1 MLAGLAS
8 VGRPSGL
15 SGQTRSSWLGI
26 GDDLVYK
33 GLTAFFSRIL
43 AIVSGNE
50 CLGNLLWPRP
60 FLRRRAMHTGASR
73 GRGQGQATAFPCA
86 GSDQR
91 LKPVRVS
98 LFDRYLFRQV
108 VLTFVGMLI
117 AISAVIVCVVAL
129 QELDV
134 VTNQGAA
141 LATFAVLTALN
152 MPQMLSVVAPIA
164 LFLSL
169 LMTLNRLSAE
179 SEIVVMNASGGSPMS
194 VLRPVLAGA
203 LVVSLVVAV
212 LGHLVAPP
220 AQKAW
225 RFLISDV
232 RADLLATVVREGAFS
247 SIQEGLTFHMR
258 AREPGGVLVD
268 IMIADTRDYP
278 QEMIYFAQRGTIVR
292 GEQGAFL
299 SVEDGVIQRR
309 TQSDSERVNT
319 AYLYFDSYSIDLSF
333 AERSTGPG
341 QFKPSER
348 STAYLLNPDPDDRFY
363 QNQRGRFMAEL
374 HNRMALPLYPPAFA
388 MIVVLALGTPHSGRA
403 GRTQRVLGAIGGG
416 LALLG
421 AQFGASALIAAAPI
435 TWPVLYLI
443 PLIVLGLGWLSITGK
458 VDLFAWLP
466 SRRMANRR
474 HGMTQAAE

>member
-1 MLAGLAS
+1 M
-8 VGRPSGL
+8 
-15 SGQTRSSWLGI
+15 T
-26 GDDLVYK
+26 
-33 GLTAFFSRIL
+33 F
-43 AIVSGNE
+43 N
-50 CLGNLLWPRP
+50 
-60 FLRRRAMHTGASR
+60 
-73 GRGQGQATAFPCA
+73 
-86 GSDQR
+86 
-91 LKPVRVS
+91 RVS

-117 AISAVIVCVVAL
+117 AMTAVIVCVVAL

-141 LATFAVLTALN
+141 LATFAVLTVLN

-164 LFLSL
+164 FFLAL

-179 SEIVVMNASGGSPMS
+179 SEIVVVNASGGSPMS
-194 VLRPVLAGA
+194 LLRPVMAAA
-203 LVVSLVVAV
+203 LVVSLLVAV
-212 LGHLVAPP
+212 LGHVIAPP

-247 SIQEGLTFHMR
+247 SLQEGLTFHMR
-258 AREPGGVLVD
+258 AREPGGILTD
-268 IMIADTRDYP
+268 IMIADTREYP

-309 TQSDSERVNT
+309 TQSDSDRVNT

-333 AERSTGPG
+333 AERSTGLG

-348 STAYLLNPDPDDRFY
+348 STAYLLNPAPDDRFY
-363 QNQRGRFMAEL
+363 LSQRGRFMAEL
-374 HNRMALPLYPPAFA
+374 HNRMALPLFPFAHA
-388 MIVVLALGTPHSGRA
+388 MIVALALGTPHSGRA
-403 GRTQRVLGAIGGG
+403 GRAIRVLAAIGGG
-416 LALLG
+416 MGLLG
-421 AQFGASALIAAAPI
+421 AQFGASGLIASVPN

-443 PLIVLGLGWLSITGK
+443 PLLVVILGWLAI
-458 VDLFAWLP
+458 
-466 SRRMANRR
+466 SRRVDVPSLLRR
-474 HGMTQAAE
+474 IWRKKSSTSVPQAAE

>member
-1 MLAGLAS
+1 
-8 VGRPSGL
+8 
-15 SGQTRSSWLGI
+15 
-26 GDDLVYK
+26 
-33 GLTAFFSRIL
+33 LTF
-43 AIVSGNE
+43 N
-50 CLGNLLWPRP
+50 
-60 FLRRRAMHTGASR
+60 
-73 GRGQGQATAFPCA
+73 
-86 GSDQR
+86 
-91 LKPVRVS
+91 RVS

-117 AISAVIVCVVAL
+117 AMTAVIVCVVAL

-141 LATFAVLTALN
+141 LVTFAVLTVLN

-164 LFLSL
+164 FFLAL

-179 SEIVVMNASGGSPMS
+179 SEIVVVNASGGSPMS
-194 VLRPVLAGA
+194 LLRPVMAAA
-203 LVVSLVVAV
+203 LVVSLLVAV
-212 LGHLVAPP
+212 LGHLIAPP

-247 SIQEGLTFHMR
+247 SLQEGLTFHMR
-258 AREPGGVLVD
+258 AREPGGILTD

-309 TQSDSERVNT
+309 TQSDSDRVNT

-348 STAYLLNPDPDDRFY
+348 STVYLLNPAPDDRFY
-363 QNQRGRFMAEL
+363 QSQRGRFMAEL
-374 HNRMALPLYPPAFA
+374 HNRMALPLFPFAHA
-388 MIVVLALGTPHSGRA
+388 MIVALALGTPHSGRA
-403 GRTQRVLGAIGGG
+403 GRAKRVLAAIGGG
-416 LALLG
+416 MGLLG
-421 AQFGASALIAAAPI
+421 AQFGASGLIASAPY

-443 PLIVLGLGWLSITGK
+443 PLLVVILGWLAI
-458 VDLFAWLP
+458 
-466 SRRMANRR
+466 SRRVDVPPLLQRFWR
-474 HGMTQAAE
+474 KSSSTSVPQAAE

>member
-1 MLAGLAS
+1 
-8 VGRPSGL
+8 
-15 SGQTRSSWLGI
+15 
-26 GDDLVYK
+26 
-33 GLTAFFSRIL
+33 LTF
-43 AIVSGNE
+43 N
-50 CLGNLLWPRP
+50 
-60 FLRRRAMHTGASR
+60 
-73 GRGQGQATAFPCA
+73 
-86 GSDQR
+86 
-91 LKPVRVS
+91 RVS

-117 AISAVIVCVVAL
+117 AMTAVIVCVVAL

-141 LATFAVLTALN
+141 LATFAVLTVLN

-164 LFLSL
+164 FFLAL

-179 SEIVVMNASGGSPMS
+179 SEIVVVNASGGSPMS
-194 VLRPVLAGA
+194 LLRPVMAAA
-203 LVVSLVVAV
+203 LVVSLLVAV
-212 LGHLVAPP
+212 LGHVIAPP

-247 SIQEGLTFHMR
+247 SLQEGLTFHMR
-258 AREPGGVLVD
+258 AREPGGILTD
-268 IMIADTRDYP
+268 IMIADTREYP

-309 TQSDSERVNT
+309 TQSDSDRVNT

-348 STAYLLNPDPDDRFY
+348 STAYLLNPAPDDRFY
-363 QNQRGRFMAEL
+363 LSQRGRFMAEL
-374 HNRMALPLYPPAFA
+374 HNRMALPLFPFAHA
-388 MIVVLALGTPHSGRA
+388 MIVALALGTPHSGRA
-403 GRTQRVLGAIGGG
+403 GRAKRVLAAIAGGIG
-416 LALLG
+416 LLG
-421 AQFGASALIAAAPI
+421 AQFGASGLIASVPN

-443 PLIVLGLGWLSITGK
+443 PLLVVILGWLAI
-458 VDLFAWLP
+458 
-466 SRRMANRR
+466 SRRVDVPSLLQRFWR
-474 HGMTQAAE
+474 KKSSTSVPQAAE

>member
-1 MLAGLAS
+1 M
-8 VGRPSGL
+8 
-15 SGQTRSSWLGI
+15 T
-26 GDDLVYK
+26 
-33 GLTAFFSRIL
+33 F
-43 AIVSGNE
+43 N
-50 CLGNLLWPRP
+50 
-60 FLRRRAMHTGASR
+60 
-73 GRGQGQATAFPCA
+73 
-86 GSDQR
+86 
-91 LKPVRVS
+91 RVS

-117 AISAVIVCVVAL
+117 AMTAVIVCVVAL

-141 LATFAVLTALN
+141 LATFAVLTVLN

-164 LFLSL
+164 FFLAL

-179 SEIVVMNASGGSPMS
+179 SEIVVVNASGGSPMS
-194 VLRPVLAGA
+194 LLRPVMAAA
-203 LVVSLVVAV
+203 LVVSLLVAV
-212 LGHLVAPP
+212 LGHVIAPP

-247 SIQEGLTFHMR
+247 SLQEGLTFHMR
-258 AREPGGVLVD
+258 AREPGGILTD
-268 IMIADTRDYP
+268 IMIADTREYP

-309 TQSDSERVNT
+309 TQSDSDRVNT

-348 STAYLLNPDPDDRFY
+348 STAYLLNPAPDDRFY
-363 QNQRGRFMAEL
+363 LSQRGRFMAEL
-374 HNRMALPLYPPAFA
+374 HNRMALPLFPFAHA
-388 MIVVLALGTPHSGRA
+388 MIVALALGTPHSGRA
-403 GRTQRVLGAIGGG
+403 GRAIRVLAAIGGG
-416 LALLG
+416 MGLLG
-421 AQFGASALIAAAPI
+421 AQFGASGLIASVPN
-435 TWPVLYLI
+435 TWPALYLI
-443 PLIVLGLGWLSITGK
+443 PLLVVTLGWLAI
-458 VDLFAWLP
+458 
-466 SRRMANRR
+466 SRRVDVPSLLQRFWRKKSSTSVA
-474 HGMTQAAE
+474 QAAE

>member
-1 MLAGLAS
+1 
-8 VGRPSGL
+8 
-15 SGQTRSSWLGI
+15 
-26 GDDLVYK
+26 
-33 GLTAFFSRIL
+33 LTF
-43 AIVSGNE
+43 N
-50 CLGNLLWPRP
+50 
-60 FLRRRAMHTGASR
+60 
-73 GRGQGQATAFPCA
+73 
-86 GSDQR
+86 
-91 LKPVRVS
+91 RVS

-117 AISAVIVCVVAL
+117 AMTAVIVCVVAL

-141 LATFAVLTALN
+141 LATFAVLTVLN

-164 LFLSL
+164 FFLAL

-179 SEIVVMNASGGSPMS
+179 SEIVVVNASGGSPMS
-194 VLRPVLAGA
+194 LLRPVMAAA
-203 LVVSLVVAV
+203 LVVSLLVAV
-212 LGHLVAPP
+212 LGHVIAPP

-247 SIQEGLTFHMR
+247 SLQEGLTFHMR
-258 AREPGGVLVD
+258 AREPGGILTD
-268 IMIADTRDYP
+268 IMIADTREYP

-309 TQSDSERVNT
+309 TQSDSDRVNT

-348 STAYLLNPDPDDRFY
+348 STAYLLNPAPDDRFY
-363 QNQRGRFMAEL
+363 LSQRGRFMAEL
-374 HNRMALPLYPPAFA
+374 HNRMALPLFPFAHA
-388 MIVVLALGTPHSGRA
+388 MIVALALGTPHSGRA
-403 GRTQRVLGAIGGG
+403 GRAIRVLAAIGGG
-416 LALLG
+416 MGLLG
-421 AQFGASALIAAAPI
+421 AQFGASGLIASVPN

-443 PLIVLGLGWLSITGK
+443 PLLVVTLGWLAI
-458 VDLFAWLP
+458 
-466 SRRMANRR
+466 SRRVDVPSLLQRFWRKKSSTSVA
-474 HGMTQAAE
+474 QAAE